1 MRAVYQALLAP
12 MLVGCWL
19 VLAIRCY
26 DRLRSLDLDFLA
38 VFRRRVI
45 QATSGSTSRARR
57 PSGRSYSGTPPCP
70 SAPQTMKPSGRQMW
84 VTASK
89 CVHSLFFISPF
100 PSFFLGGAAPRAGPF
115 QPSAFSLSLSKRQ
128 RQLVT
133 DGICGGK
140 DVWGG
145 KEIEN
150 AQRQPRALR
159 KITSFCLTLL
169 SSRACSPLCVSFTL
183 C

>member
-1 MRAVYQALLAP
+1 MMTTTRTTTVRKLRHIMTPPPCFPTIELISHAFLGSVPPHARRVSGPASANAGWLLVGACDP

-84 VTASK
+84 VTASN
-89 CVHSLFFISPF
+89 VFILFFSFLPF
-100 PSFFLGGAAPRAGPF
+100 PHFFWGGQRLVPAPFSPL
-115 QPSAFSLSLSKRQ
+115 PSLSLFQ
-128 RQLVT
+128 RDSVN
-133 DGICGGK
+133 
-140 DVWGG
+140 W
-145 KEIEN
+145 
-150 AQRQPRALR
+150 
-159 KITSFCLTLL
+159 
-169 SSRACSPLCVSFTL
+169 
-183 C
+183 